1 MLFFRKEELLKAS
14 WRALLPQIRG
24 SPESKRNR
32 IMSRT
37 EELKAKL
44 RGDNNYD
51 RAYGDFIFRL
61 NKYLETEKSAYVY
74 RNKWTD
80 DLFLR
85 CRDIESSHL
94 ESWFHVELRELF
106 LSANQKPNW
115 TFFRV
120 FVFKKSALV
129 LSNDYRE
136 VVAFRKLNF
145 SETVPSRGILF
156 GEANNTPNWIA
167 EDEAPRKFNGSKS
180 GISFLFQ
187 TKRDYEF
194 GVVSGAPKQKEK
206 NFEVEGGV
214 TDKIGDG
221 YSLFV
226 ENELYFFGLSERDRR
241 YIYIV
246 PQS

>member
-1 MLFFRKEELLKAS
+1 MLIWHENKDDVQGGNITSFVGGKP
-14 WRALLPQIRG
+14 LLPSDFGVPKFARTGEDMTFFFQIETPIG
-24 SPESKRNR
+24 SSWEGDIVSVFSTTTYADDDTFLP
-32 IMSRT
+32 
-37 EELKAKL
+37 KL
-44 RGDNNYD
+44 P
-51 RAYGDFIFRL
+51 
-61 NKYLETEKSAYVY
+61 
-74 RNKWTD
+74 D
-80 DLFLR
+80 DLQNT
-85 CRDIESSHL
+85 
-94 ESWFHVELRELF
+94 ELNTEF
-106 LSANQKPNW
+106 FDSYQ

-145 SETVPSRGILF
+145 SETVPSQGIAF